1 MFTYA
6 DYLSQHSYLHT
17 LSQNRLLSQ
26 YKRLTPGLEEERYKQ
41 QLQALES
48 VVRRKAFCV
57 KHLD

>member
-26 YKRLTPGLEEERYKQ
+26 YKRLPFGLEEERYEE

-48 VVRRKAFCV
+48 VVRRKAYYV